1 MWDTL
6 IYRGLANINVYFKKK
21 VTIELIWHVIFARYP
36 WGRKLPFFYGWLF
49 LIGIGLTPATRTGN
63 CTNATDTTGWTEF
76 PRPMVKVSIFCRRR
90 CCRCFRAFLFVKMKP
105 TRSRLISN
113 LFEWVIANMF
123 MVRFASNVRAIDM
136 LRVENGMVLVIVG
149 ELLTWAESGLWQQ
162 RTKISE
168 QKRKRRARTTKIAW
182 T

>member
-1 MWDTL
+1 MC
-6 IYRGLANINVYFKKK
+6 ISKYV
-21 VTIELIWHVIFARYP
+21 VIELIRMGHLQAAHKIASCHFSTDDYS
-36 WGRKLPFFYGWLF
+36 WLEE
-49 LIGIGLTPATRTGN
+49 GN

-90 CCRCFRAFLFVKMKP
+90 CRRCFRAFLFVKMKP

-113 LFEWVIANMF
+113 PFTWATFANIL
-123 MVRFASNVRAIDM
+123 MVRLASNARPIDM

-149 ELLTWAESGLWQQ
+149 ELLTWAGSGLWRQ

-168 QKRKRRARTTKIAW
+168 QKRKRARPTKIAW